1 MDRRILFQVEGQ
13 EAFLALH
20 ALPSTLTELAA
31 QVVDQVTQKSEWLD
45 PLCRSD
51 RVRTGGTSKDETER
65 LDIRPTICIRGRE
78 TRQLRN
84 VGFYADA
91 SVIEGYRYSGII
103 AKSKPLTK
111 AMILLI
117 DGIASVFGMEAAQV
131 GILINEY
138 EEGASIGAHSDDERD
153 LVLGTTGVLAIS
165 MGASRS
171 FRVKAK
177 TKITM
182 TDGRVYDPKDVVY
195 DERTR
200 QGTLLQMGGKDFQRL
215 FTHQVP
221 ALARDKGIR
230 WSLTFR
236 EYK

>member
-1 MDRRILFQVEGQ
+1 MESRTIFQVADHD
-13 EAFLALH
+13 AFLSLY
-20 ALPSTLTELAA
+20 ALPKELKDLAA
-31 QVVDQVTQKSEWLD
+31 QVVDQVRT
-45 PLCRSD
+45 D
-51 RVRTGGTSKDETER
+51 RSKDESKEHETEP
-65 LDIRPTICIRGRE
+65 LDVRPTIVMRGRE

-91 SVIEGYRYSGII
+91 AVIEGYRYSGSL

-111 AMILLI
+111 AMISLI
-117 DGIASVFGMEAAQV
+117 QEMSVSFGMDSRKV

-153 LVLGTTGVLAIS
+153 LVTGTTGVLAIS
-165 MGASRS
+165 MGASRT
-171 FRVKAK
+171 FRIK
-177 TKITM
+177 TKTSIRM
-182 TDGRVYDPKDVVY
+182 KDGSTYEPKDVVY
-195 DERTR
+195 EDRTR
-200 QGTLLQMGGKDFQRL
+200 QGTLLQMGGKDFQSL

-221 ALARDKGIR
+221 ALARDKGVR